1 MATTEFKPNA
11 TVNSNNNEQVKATK
25 EFLAADKLAR
35 AANDAS
41 HHAKVALK
49 DWKEEKYRLDNWKSI
64 MSTAPVVLFSIIF
77 VLVSIGEYY
86 ISKEIYREF
95 SRKMPWLIAIVF
107 FVAGVFVSEFLV
119 YKIFKQKRDWK
130 RFEIDRD
137 PNNNNL
143 TDDEKSNMIKKIT
156 NNFFIFGLILG
167 ILLVTAIGFLS
178 YKRVQGELAA
188 NMRTSGFGIMDT
200 MPMLLYVV
208 EIITGAFVLYLL
220 KEIGQIIKVK
230 GLWKKF
236 NKMTLLTHKLS
247 TDAIKKYLDAE
258 KLDYDPFNVPLTDNI
273 HTTFYRN
280 INKSVD
286 NKEDYIQ
293 EPEEME
299 DVFNLLLIDEN
310 GNPLQ
315 RQINII
321 TNYKFSLSGST
332 NNEGRLALRFEKTF
346 PGDSVKNIFIRKTA
360 EDKDYISINGNYDL
374 DRDTVH
380 KVIIK

>member
-1 MATTEFKPNA
+1 
-11 TVNSNNNEQVKATK
+11 
-25 EFLAADKLAR
+25 
-35 AANDAS
+35 
-41 HHAKVALK
+41 
-49 DWKEEKYRLDNWKSI
+49 
-64 MSTAPVVLFSIIF
+64 
-77 VLVSIGEYY
+77 
-86 ISKEIYREF
+86 
-95 SRKMPWLIAIVF
+95 
-107 FVAGVFVSEFLV
+107 
-119 YKIFKQKRDWK
+119 
-130 RFEIDRD
+130 
-137 PNNNNL
+137 
-143 TDDEKSNMIKKIT
+143 
-156 NNFFIFGLILG
+156 
-167 ILLVTAIGFLS
+167 
-178 YKRVQGELAA
+178 
-188 NMRTSGFGIMDT
+188 MRTSGFGIMDT

-236 NKMTLLTHKLS
+236 NNMTLATHKLS

-299 DVFNLLLIDEN
+299 DIFNLLLIDEN

-332 NNEGRLALRFEKTF
+332 NNEGRLALQFEKTF
-346 PGDSVKNIFIRKTA
+346 PGDSVKSIFIRKTA

-374 DRDTVH
+374 DRNTIH